1 MCSIPR
7 TILDASFFELFAN
20 IFLWTVC
27 QYHLRPLGGQLYPPT
42 GRDLTE
48 NGPKILDN
56 FPDLHSPTYFL
67 AFSYLCNIFSHFPAK
82 YFLIFFEF
90 KGRRPQILKKHSA
103 TFLMIFTYLQILYS
117 RLYFCSRSY
126 ESLRISYQSP
136 LEWEVCNGDDCLKPG
151 ICLLHLQA
159 NVMQR
164 HLSEWI
170 QGHDFIKLNG
180 WHLGIRAA

>member
-67 AFSYLCNIFSHFPAK
+67 AFSFLCDIFSHFPAK
-82 YFLIFFEF
+82 YFLIFSSLKEDVPRSS
-90 KGRRPQILKKHSA
+90 KNILQH
-103 TFLMIFTYLQILYS
+103 FLSFSHISKFYIPDYIFVAEVTKAWGFLIKVPWSGKYAMEMI
-117 RLYFCSRSY
+117 
-126 ESLRISYQSP
+126 
-136 LEWEVCNGDDCLKPG
+136 
-151 ICLLHLQA
+151 A
-159 NVMQR
+159 
-164 HLSEWI
+164 
-170 QGHDFIKLNG
+170 
-180 WHLGIRAA
+180 